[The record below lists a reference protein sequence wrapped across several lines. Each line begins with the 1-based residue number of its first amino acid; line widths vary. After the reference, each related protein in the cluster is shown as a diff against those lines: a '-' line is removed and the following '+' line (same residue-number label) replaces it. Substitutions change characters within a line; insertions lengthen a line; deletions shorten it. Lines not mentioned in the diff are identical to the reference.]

1 MLGNEVGVMHF
12 LLCYAVGHLFGS
24 IPCGLWIVQA
34 LHGIDIR
41 EYGSKNIGTT
51 NVFRTVGGKTAALV
65 WIKQFFDDYKKH
77 CKTKRLLYRKS
88 EKVAETLDV
97 CIKAIEER
105 ELSLK
110 DFDDFFPIS
119 DRIFEISELTL
130 GSVCDS
136 IRCCMEALTWEF
148 IGNSPKAAVKLMDF
162 MLLFVES
169 AKDGYD
175 PFGTNPF
182 DDDGSSEN

>member
-1 MLGNEVGVMHF
+1 MEKKRLLRDLVEGFGNVQDAVMELLEEVKQTINEDARAQDLKF
-12 LLCYAVGHLFGS
+12 
-24 IPCGLWIVQA
+24 
-34 LHGIDIR
+34 
-41 EYGSKNIGTT
+41 SK
-51 NVFRTVGGKTAALV
+51 RYDGKTVALV
-65 WIKQFFDDYKKH
+65 WIKQFFDDYKNH

-97 CIKAIEER
+97 CIRAIEER

-119 DRIFEISELTL
+119 DRTFEISELTL

-148 IGNSPKAAVKLMDF
+148 IGYSPKAAVKLMDF

-169 AKDGYD
+169 AKDDYD